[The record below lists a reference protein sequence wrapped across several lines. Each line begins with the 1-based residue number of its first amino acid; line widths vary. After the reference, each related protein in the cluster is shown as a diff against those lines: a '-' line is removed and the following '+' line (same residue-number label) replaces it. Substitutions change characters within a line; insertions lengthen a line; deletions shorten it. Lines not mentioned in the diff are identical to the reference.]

1 MCTDLW
7 YSMPQFINH
16 FRHSLLILTISLTA
30 IVVATPKKSRVWAGP
45 VTCFLLLAHSSS
57 GTALLLRLVPDKPCR
72 VHLSLLELNVE
83 EGSRNTCGP
92 STLRPACCE
101 EEVHTERQ
109 KNAYPAPSSSSHPSP
124 CERRSLQRIQSIT
137 IIKKSLSEKCPA
149 ESSLLRITRDNYK
162 LSF

>member
-1 MCTDLW
+1 M
-7 YSMPQFINH
+7 
-16 FRHSLLILTISLTA
+16 
-30 IVVATPKKSRVWAGP
+30 
-45 VTCFLLLAHSSS
+45 TCFLLLAHSSS

-137 IIKKSLSEKCPA
+137 IIKKSLSFVLPAPEVEKSFVQLVSVKSKVQP
-149 ESSLLRITRDNYK
+149 RD
-162 LSF
+162 LCDPGDSF